1 MKILTAD
8 EIADQSPE
16 SRLNL
21 FNELGELAFGTYR
34 FGRIFAART
43 ATGES
48 TVGNWRGGI
57 TQIPVWAI
65 LILYEWSREKTN
77 DVILMQAIETVSL
90 DLSKTATNLRAA
102 ANLVRQNLDAAA
114 VRRDDDV

>member
-1 MKILTAD
+1 MKILSAD
-8 EIADQSPE
+8 EIAEQSPE
-16 SRLNL
+16 DCLEL
-21 FNELGELAFGTYR
+21 FNKLGEKAFGTYR
-34 FGRIFAART
+34 FGRIFAAKT

-57 TQIPVWAI
+57 SPIPVWAV

-77 DVILMQAIETVSL
+77 DVILMQAIETVST

-102 ANLVRQNLDAAA
+102 ANLVRQNLNAAA
-114 VRRDDDV
+114 VRRDDGV